1 MSESPSSNS
10 QEINNDRDLLSNNR
24 VINERDSS
32 KTQRES
38 DANTMLNEESPTATL
53 GGDINASTLELSDI
67 TIHVCSNCGDPAQ
80 YLCMACGQS
89 GPRYCSPKCQT
100 ENWTKGHSSVC
111 KAAHA
116 GQLSNVESGEGS
128 VTVSRS
134 NSKVYARGQIAQ
146 IINKK
151 GGNSTL
157 SSPARVPSFTNERP
171 SSTNQASSFDENQVD
186 EFRFYMQQVYRIIK
200 PVVVCILL
208 SVFWVKLSI
217 LAPEFRYD
225 MLLYQKLTL
234 DFASKLIVFND
245 KFRPKHATQQ
255 FVDTS
260 ENTPESTY
268 FLNSF
273 LVAAIIIGQIIVV
286 TIIIVC
292 LFKHGITDPYRF
304 LYGCGTSTSWI
315 HGKPFNDEH
324 LRGVSNSNGLYYAY
338 FCIVELC
345 CSRTYFC
352 FLERTSVIATNV
364 FDYYVKFD
372 GLSSW
377 TTWILLALLA
387 IWDLIAVLCPFGPLR
402 ILVESSRDDQR
413 EIPALLYSVNA
424 VWLMA
429 SPGLSNQ
436 FTSFN
441 SLRSSSSSFQGRDLS
456 THTGEEIP
464 LSENIKYNRD
474 NRNVHGEGEVEGVF
488 VNVNDTN
495 ENSRRQSLPDQPPQ
509 PNDDSLDDDE
519 EEKSGLKLGLGD
531 FVFYSVLV
539 AQAALFDWIT
549 TVACIVAVLTGLNTT
564 IFLLAIYKKALPA
577 LPISIAFG
585 MLFYFVTRYTLVPYA
600 QFLGL
605 FLIAV

>member
-1 MSESPSSNS
+1 MSEGSLSNS
-10 QEINNDRDLLSNNR
+10 QDTNNDKDLLSNNK
-24 VINERDSS
+24 VIHERDSS
-32 KTQRES
+32 KTQIES
-38 DANTMLNEESPTATL
+38 DVNTTLNEESPTATL
-53 GGDINASTLELSDI
+53 GGDINTSTLELSDI
-67 TIHVCSNCGDPAQ
+67 TIHVCSNCGEPAQ

-116 GQLSNVESGEGS
+116 GQLSNVESGGEGS
-128 VTVSRS
+128 VTLSRS

-151 GGNSTL
+151 GGNQNL
-157 SSPARVPSFTNERP
+157 SSPATEPSITNERA
-171 SSTNQASSFDENQVD
+171 SSTDQANSFDENQVD

-200 PVVVCILL
+200 PVVVCIFL

-217 LAPEFRYD
+217 LAP
-225 MLLYQKLTL
+225 
-234 DFASKLIVFND
+234 S
-245 KFRPKHATQQ
+245 FRPKHATQQ
-255 FVDTS
+255 FIDNS
-260 ENTPESTY
+260 GNTESSQ
-268 FLNSF
+268 FFNSF
-273 LVAAIIIGQIIVV
+273 LIAAIIIGQIIVV
-286 TIIIVC
+286 TIIIVY
-292 LFKHGITDPYRF
+292 PYRF
-304 LYGCGTSTSWI
+304 LYGCGTFTSWVY
-315 HGKPFNDEH
+315 GKPFNDVEVFQIPMDYIT
-324 LRGVSNSNGLYYAY
+324 LIFALWNFAAVGL
-338 FCIVELC
+338 I
-345 CSRTYFC
+345 
-352 FLERTSVIATNV
+352 SVFWKGPLLLQQIYLTIMSSLMAFSLT
-364 FDYYVKFD
+364 

-377 TTWILLALLA
+377 TTWILLGLLA

-429 SPGLSNQ
+429 SPGISNQ
-436 FTSFN
+436 FTSTSFN
-441 SLRSSSSSFQGRDLS
+441 SLRSSASSFQARDPS

-464 LSENIKYNRD
+464 LSENIRYNRD
-474 NRNVHGEGEVEGVF
+474 NRNVLGEGEVEGVF
-488 VNVNDTN
+488 INANNVN
-495 ENSRRQSLPDQPPQ
+495 ENSRGQSLTGQPTQ
-509 PNDDSLDDDE
+509 PNDDSLDDEE

-585 MLFYFVTRYTLVPYA
+585 MFFYFVTRYTLVPYA